1 MMDWLANTIL
11 SLSSAVRLPGV
22 YIKVHLL
29 RSGVRDT
36 ILHRRTS
43 NRHLFRRLS
52 SDREVGVIATHFA
65 LRIHLSPWVS
75 AELSPLLEWMARWG
89 VPGMPAACRMNKHMA
104 SLSGDNGEAE
114 GSCPEPAGNR
124 AVVCQ
129 SLCNSHL
136 KEALSS
142 PPGLFREQ
150 PGWAIII
157 MGSPGRLGRDR
168 GAVYW
173 GELIDSCLLIWLS
186 LTGKPNDWKSMASE
200 EARTKEGSGGHC
212 TCWAWGRLNR
222 LPRVSPMS
230 SGRSFPTCSSD
241 MALVYRETV
250 LPSACVLHQHSEEG
264 HLEVTSPSILVLT
277 PPRAHLLSHEQ
288 VLCILPKRKLEG
300 GSLSGETERPA
311 WSWEIEDVF

>member
-1 MMDWLANTIL
+1 
-11 SLSSAVRLPGV
+11 
-22 YIKVHLL
+22 
-29 RSGVRDT
+29 
-36 ILHRRTS
+36 
-43 NRHLFRRLS
+43 
-52 SDREVGVIATHFA
+52 
-65 LRIHLSPWVS
+65 
-75 AELSPLLEWMARWG
+75 
-89 VPGMPAACRMNKHMA
+89 MPAACRMNKHMA

-142 PPGLFREQ
+142 PSGLFWEQ

-157 MGSPGRLGRDR
+157 MGSPGRLGIDR

-200 EARTKEGSGGHC
+200 EAYTKEESGGHC
-212 TCWAWGRLNR
+212 TCWAWGRWSR
-222 LPRVSPMS
+222 LPSVNPMS

-264 HLEVTSPSILVLT
+264 HLEVTSLSILT
-277 PPRAHLLSHEQ
+277 PPRAHLWVPWTSPVQPSQNEVGRR
-288 VLCILPKRKLEG
+288 VLIWG
-300 GSLSGETERPA
+300 
-311 WSWEIEDVF
+311 SWETSMVLGYGGRFLRALLTYPWSYLRI